1 MKTLY
6 LTNSSANI
14 AVDIDTDEVSSLQNL
29 DRYNI
34 RNIYYAEEPMH
45 VVYNGVATDGTETK
59 EEVDAKKGD
68 IIVVFYNDRFNK
80 KVLTTIKNKT
90 WVDNI
95 KNRQKIEQK
104 EREEWAKKNADNNLT
119 QGPCCDCCEA
129 KSC

>member
-14 AVDIDTDEVSSLQNL
+14 AVDMDTDEVCSLQNL

-90 WVDNI
+90 WVENI

-104 EREEWAKKNADNNLT
+104 EREEWAKKKSDDV
-119 QGPCCDCCEA
+119 PCCDCCE
-129 KSC
+129 STY

>member
-14 AVDIDTDEVSSLQNL
+14 AVDMDTDEVSSLQNL

-80 KVLTTIKNKT
+80 KVLTTIKNKA
-90 WVDNI
+90 WVENI

-104 EREEWAKKNADNNLT
+104 EREEWAKKKCDNNLADA
-119 QGPCCDCCEA
+119 PCCDCCEA
-129 KSC
+129 AC

>member
-14 AVDIDTDEVSSLQNL
+14 AVDMDTDEVSSLQNL

-80 KVLTTIKNKT
+80 KVLTTIKNKA
-90 WVDNI
+90 WVENI

-104 EREEWAKKNADNNLT
+104 EREEWAKKKCDSNLT
-119 QGPCCDCCEA
+119 ETPCCDCCE
-129 KSC
+129 SMS

>member
-14 AVDIDTDEVSSLQNL
+14 AVDMDTDEVSSLQNL

-80 KVLTTIKNKT
+80 KVLTTINNKT
-90 WVDNI
+90 WVENI

-104 EREEWAKKNADNNLT
+104 EKEEWAKKKCDSNLADA
-119 QGPCCDCCEA
+119 PCCDCCEA
-129 KSC
+129 TC

>member
-14 AVDIDTDEVSSLQNL
+14 AVDMDTDEVSSLQNL
-29 DRYNI
+29 DKYNI

-45 VVYNGVATDGTETK
+45 VVYNGVTTDGTETK

-80 KVLTTIKNKT
+80 KVLTTIKSKT
-90 WVDNI
+90 WVENI

-104 EREEWAKKNADNNLT
+104 EREEWALKKSDSNLT
-119 QGPCCDCCEA
+119 NDKCCDCCEPT
-129 KSC
+129 C